1 MSDEEQPNIKFVRLN
16 NGDDIISEVMEIE
29 DDKGI
34 LYTLFRPLKVVY
46 VPAEREGY
54 VAIAFTPWVFS
65 SLCDNHEF
73 FIHAEDVLI
82 VTDASEKMNTYY
94 WNSVDQHYGKEPIKE
109 DISEKEEIER
119 MVEFFKQLELKRTFH

>member
-16 NGDDIISEVMEIE
+16 NGDDIISEVMETE

-54 VAIAFTPWVFS
+54 VAVAFTPWVFS
-65 SLCDNHEF
+65 SLCDDHEF

>member
-1 MSDEEQPNIKFVRLN
+1 MSEEQPNIKFVRLN
-16 NGDDIISEVMEIE
+16 NGDDIISEVMETE

-54 VAIAFTPWVFS
+54 VAVAFTPWVFS

-94 WNSVDQHYGKEPIKE
+94 WENVDHQFGNEPQ
-109 DISEKEEIER
+109 KEEIPEEDGLDR
-119 MVEFFKQLELKRTFH
+119 LADILDQLQGKRTLH